1 MLNKA
6 KQQILKHNLK
16 NNIILKYEYKN
27 IILKS
32 IIQNRNI
39 NNKYRLISKYYLKKN
54 YFKKNKKICFLSG
67 KHRGINNNLN
77 LSRHNLNYLCKLGI
91 LQNFK
96 IKSW

>member
-1 MLNKA
+1 MLNKG
-6 KQQILKHNLK
+6 KQQILKNNLK

-32 IIQNRNI
+32 IIHNRNL
-39 NNKYRLISKYYLKKN
+39 NNKHRLISKYYLKKN
-54 YFKKNKKICFLSG
+54 YVTKNNKICLLSG
-67 KHRGINNNLN
+67 KHKSIYTKFNLT
-77 LSRHNLNYLCKLGI
+77 RHNMGYFSKLGI

>member
-1 MLNKA
+1 MLKKS

-32 IIQNRNI
+32 IIHNRNT
-39 NNKYRLISKYYLKKN
+39 NYKQKLIATFYLKKN
-54 YFKKNKKICFLSG
+54 YLKKNKKICLLSG
-67 KHRGINNNLN
+67 LHKGVDSKLG
-77 LSRHNLNYLCKLGI
+77 LSRHNLNYFTKLGV

>member
-1 MLNKA
+1 MLKKS

-32 IIQNRNI
+32 IIHNRNLSY
-39 NNKYRLISKYYLKKN
+39 KYKFISTFYLKKN
-54 YFKKNKKICFLSG
+54 YLKKNKKICFLTGLHKSIDN
-67 KHRGINNNLN
+67 KLSI
-77 LSRHNLNYLCKLGI
+77 SRHNLNYFAKLGI

-96 IKSW
+96 IKS

>member
-1 MLNKA
+1 MLNKT
-6 KQQILKHNLK
+6 KQQILKNNLK

-32 IIQNRNI
+32 IIQNRNLD
-39 NNKYRLISKYYLKKN
+39 NKYRLISKYYLKKN
-54 YFKKNKKICFLSG
+54 YTSKNKKICLLSG
-67 KHRGINNNLN
+67 KHKGVYNKFNLT
-77 LSRHNLNYLCKLGI
+77 RHNLNYFSKLGK